1 MRRRR
6 DLTLVAGVIV
16 SLFGRTVEKA
26 QVRAASRRWAVRC
39 PTRAHPASE
48 TVLTPPVI
56 IWFVCDRQMYD
67 LLQDPLE
74 SSSTHGD
81 PQYDDAKAY
90 MESRIPTFWLS
101 AVGEPDFTD
110 NPGKDVILKQ
120 WDNCQSTCP
129 WSLNTAS
136 YDIEHKF
143 SYPKAPHIVFIL
155 VDDWG
160 YNDVGYRSTSMKW
173 TTPTIDRYVQCG
185 HCEHAPWGGVLV
197 S

>member
-1 MRRRR
+1 
-6 DLTLVAGVIV
+6 
-16 SLFGRTVEKA
+16 
-26 QVRAASRRWAVRC
+26 
-39 PTRAHPASE
+39 
-48 TVLTPPVI
+48 
-56 IWFVCDRQMYD
+56 MYD

-173 TTPTIDRYVQCG
+173 TTPTIDRYYARETVSTRR
-185 HCEHAPWGGVLV
+185 GGGGLV
-197 S
+197 SSHYTRACNTL